1 MDGRGGIAFMRS
13 GTLKGLLKAAG
24 LTAAAALGVF
34 LFAGTSNAQYYPGY
48 GNQYP
53 NYGGYGNQYPGYG
66 NNGRYDNNERKRIEK
81 AYEKGYKDGAKQARR
96 DVRSGGGSANY
107 SLGTR
112 GRGILGGIFN
122 GRNGQSQA
130 QRAYDDGYQRGYN
143 DFYNRNRYNN
153 RGRNGNGPWP
163 F

>member
-1 MDGRGGIAFMRS
+1 MRS
-13 GTLKGLLKAAG
+13 GNLKGLLKAAG

-66 NNGRYDNNERKRIEK
+66 NNGRYDNHERKRIEK

-96 DVRSGGGSANY
+96 DVRSGGGAKTLRFWPMATVVNAIPA
-107 SLGTR
+107 TNAR
-112 GRGILGGIFN
+112 TADIF
-122 GRNGQSQA
+122 RCVTMSVKRTAGQLRKGQPGA
-130 QRAYDDGYQRGYN
+130 GQNIGLQ
-143 DFYNRNRYNN
+143 
-153 RGRNGNGPWP
+153 
-163 F
+163 